1 MTQINTLKFVEE
13 VIVEVM
19 QVDKVVKLFQIMAI
33 VNLNMG
39 NWTLEVNNLKTRLA
53 TGEKEKV
60 VLQEELGRERD
71 FHMGYKHNVEI

>member
-1 MTQINTLKFVEE
+1 MEE